1 MALLYYGTL
10 TEANTYFDERLH
22 VTAWED
28 ATSGDREK
36 SMNQSRIA
44 IDNLNYKG
52 VKSAV
57 YDVMYDSDGDLNSP
71 QTTEA
76 LIIAAGVTQPLE
88 FPRGTDASVPE
99 QIKQAQWEIAILILD
114 GLDPDSEYE
123 TLRIMRQG
131 YSSVSTTYNSTDVN
145 SEHIAYGIIS
155 PTAWRL
161 LYPFLL
167 FDGSIVNSRAN

>member
-1 MALLYYGTL
+1 MALLYYGTI

-22 VTAWED
+22 STIWSD
-28 ATSGDREK
+28 STSSDREK
-36 SMNQSRIA
+36 SLNQSRIT

-52 VKSAV
+52 VKAAV

-71 QTTEA
+71 QVTETV
-76 LIIAAGVTQPLE
+76 IIAAGVTQPLQ
-88 FPRGTDASVPE
+88 FPRGTDESVPE
-99 QIKQAQWEIAILILD
+99 QIKQSQWEVAILLLD
-114 GLDPDSEYE
+114 GVDPDSEYQ
-123 TLRIMRQG
+123 TLRVMRQG
-131 YSSVSTTYNSTDVN
+131 YSSVSTTYNPSDVN
-145 SEHIAYGIIS
+145 SEHITYGIVS